1 MVTNIR
7 NLEPKPN
14 THQKQEIP
22 CNKSCVKEE
31 NKSVRPL
38 PSYVVGLH
46 VYRRLLTRKLIKN
59 QRKQQTERK
68 GGTNEWKKK
77 NEEKI

>member
-1 MVTNIR
+1 MVTNIK

-31 NKSVRPL
+31 NKSARPL

-59 QRKQQTERK
+59 KRKQQTERK
-68 GGTNEWKKK
+68 GGTNE
-77 NEEKI
+77 